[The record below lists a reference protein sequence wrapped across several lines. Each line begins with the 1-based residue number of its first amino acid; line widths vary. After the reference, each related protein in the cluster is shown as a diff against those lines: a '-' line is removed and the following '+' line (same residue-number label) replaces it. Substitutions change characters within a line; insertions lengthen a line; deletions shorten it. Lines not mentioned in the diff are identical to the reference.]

1 MGFLINAVKIIF
13 LLGFL
18 IFIHEGGH
26 FFVARLF
33 KVKVEEFSIGFGPKI
48 FTKKGE
54 QTLYSIGCIP
64 FGGYVKMTGE
74 AERSEEEG
82 AFNKA
87 KLWHRIVIV
96 AAGAIVN
103 IAFAIIVYFII
114 SFAYSSNASTIVSEI
129 IPEARENISQI
140 EIGDKI
146 LEVNNTKIRL
156 KSDISKALRDYTD
169 GEILVVVERND
180 EEIELKVLPTK
191 YENTMFILGIQVAE
205 IENVTFGERLYA
217 AFWQTVNFLESI
229 VQSLKMLFTGQVGLD
244 QMTGPIGISKIV
256 SEQNDIYNFIQLL
269 CLVSLSL
276 GVTNLLPIPAL
287 DGGRILLLVIEGIR
301 GEALKEE
308 IELGIQSV
316 GFLLLIILSLYV
328 SYQDILRIF

>member
-1 MGFLINAVKIIF
+1 MSFFINAIKIIF

-26 FFVARLF
+26 FLAARLF

-48 FTKKGE
+48 FTKKGKE
-54 QTLYSIGCIP
+54 TVYSIACIP

-74 AERSEEEG
+74 TERSEEEG

-87 KLWHRIVIV
+87 KLWHRIFIV

-103 IAFAIIVYFII
+103 IVFAVIVYFII
-114 SFAYSSNASTIVSEI
+114 SFAYNHNASTTIAKI
-129 IPEARENISQI
+129 IPEAKENISQI

-146 LEVNNTKIRL
+146 LEVNNQKIRL
-156 KSDISKALRDYTD
+156 KSDISKALRNYSE
-169 GEILVVVERND
+169 GEIPILVERNN
-180 EEIELKVLPTK
+180 EEIQITATPIK
-191 YENTMFILGIQVAE
+191 YGEIYILGIEVE
-205 IENVTFGERLYA
+205 EMNNPTLKERLYV
-217 AFWQTVNFLESI
+217 AFWQTANFFNSI
-229 VQSLKMLFTGQVGLD
+229 FESLKMLFTGKVGVD

-256 SEQNDIYNFIQLL
+256 VEENGIYNFIQLL

-287 DGGRILLLVIEGIR
+287 DGGRILLLIIEGIR

-308 IELGIQSV
+308 IELGIQSA
-316 GFLLLIILSLYV
+316 GFLLLIMLSLYV